1 MSISRT
7 KNIAQVDNVIKEY
20 LLQFHF
26 NLKKN
31 NLKETIKLLMI
42 VFSINQSEFLQM
54 KQQNHKQKILNKQQM
69 IRNNQMINNLLHNL
83 LKLHEMLKQMVTFY
97 IIPKIKK

>member
-1 MSISRT
+1 MVFLFVVFMLDITGIFKISSLMSISRT
-7 KNIAQVDNVIKEY
+7 KNIAKVDNVIKEY

-54 KQQNHKQKILNKQQM
+54 KQ
-69 IRNNQMINNLLHNL
+69 
-83 LKLHEMLKQMVTFY
+83 
-97 IIPKIKK
+97 